1 MFDYLHVHQDHL
13 PFIPE
18 LNEKNLKIT
27 NFQTKNLDCCL
38 YDYYID
44 SIGDLYFDDV
54 EYEIIENTNPLKEGS
69 WNPLFFTEEKSRKR
83 VKYPFTGT
91 VLGTELINPSDPES
105 FDGWIQVEFTFLK
118 GSLVEPAK
126 VKDLKLTPV
135 KERLERSEKWKAINK
150 KRDEDP
156 IYGLTRWLFRLLSK
170 VSNRIR
176 KIQDY
181 LLKYDVIN
189 IYEQEKSKK

>member
-1 MFDYLHVHQDHL
+1 MAKSAS
-13 PFIPE
+13 
-18 LNEKNLKIT
+18 KN
-27 NFQTKNLDCCL
+27 
-38 YDYYID
+38 
-44 SIGDLYFDDV
+44 
-54 EYEIIENTNPLKEGS
+54 
-69 WNPLFFTEEKSRKR
+69 
-83 VKYPFTGT
+83 
-91 VLGTELINPSDPES
+91 
-105 FDGWIQVEFTFLK
+105 
-118 GSLVEPAK
+118 AK